1 MSHPT
6 GPESRGQNLDAAF
19 KAFGAV
25 GILISVALIVG
36 VLVLT
41 DPFGELAR
49 QDLAGGVR
57 ESAVGGPT
65 RRRRLRDLRAAAS
78 LTRRARRSAKNS
90 DTELTTNAES
100 AQRAASDRPISW
112 TRSRT
117 RSPTGRTSLR
127 TLE

>member
-41 DPFGELAR
+41 DPFGELVRTSPAVFGS
-49 QDLAGGVR
+49 LLSAGLLV
-57 ESAVGGPT
+57 AVGYAT
-65 RRRRLRDLRAAAS
+65 YALRRR
-78 LTRRARRSAKNS
+78 
-90 DTELTTNAES
+90 
-100 AQRAASDRPISW
+100 
-112 TRSRT
+112 
-117 RSPTGRTSLR
+117 
-127 TLE
+127 

>member
-41 DPFGELAR
+41 DPFGEL
-49 QDLAGGVR
+49 VR
-57 ESAVGGPT
+57 TSPAVFGSLRRRAYSSPSATRPT
-65 RRRRLRDLRAAAS
+65 RCGVADETSPAIGEEQRHGTDHKRGIGATSGERP
-78 LTRRARRSAKNS
+78 S
-90 DTELTTNAES
+90 DQLDTVADS
-100 AQRAASDRPISW
+100 VSDRSYF
-112 TRSRT
+112 S
-117 RSPTGRTSLR
+117 SNS
-127 TLE
+127 